1 MKKNLRTEII
11 AVGTELLLGQ
21 IANTNAQWMSEQLA
35 RFGINTYFHTVVGD
49 NLERLTSIMNDA
61 SNRSNVLIVSGGLG
75 PTEDDLSREAF
86 QKISGLKIVED
97 EYSLRKIEQFFK
109 KRNITMTPNN
119 RRQARV
125 FENSTI
131 LENKYG
137 MAPGNIV
144 EYEDTIWI
152 FLPGVPREM
161 KQIFSDDVLPYL
173 RKLNG
178 AQVIQSLVLR
188 LIGIG
193 ESILEDE
200 LKYII
205 RNQDNPTIALLT
217 DRDGISIRLTAK
229 AETESEAEAML
240 QQKKDEILQRVGD
253 FHYGDNEKS
262 IEETVFELLQKNDK
276 TLAAAESL
284 TGGAFQSK
292 FVSQSGASSV
302 FKGGIVS
309 YATSI
314 KENVLNVSAET
325 IAKYGTVSEQCAKE
339 MAKNVAELMNA
350 NIGVSFTG
358 VAGPNK
364 TENKDVGTAYVCLYD
379 RNGYEH
385 VELCQF
391 WGNRKQIRHQA
402 VLKGYELLFKYL
414 NSIK

>member
-193 ESILEDE
+193 ESILEYE
-200 LKYII
+200 LTDII

-364 TENKDVGTAYVCLYD
+364 TENKEVGTAYVCLYD